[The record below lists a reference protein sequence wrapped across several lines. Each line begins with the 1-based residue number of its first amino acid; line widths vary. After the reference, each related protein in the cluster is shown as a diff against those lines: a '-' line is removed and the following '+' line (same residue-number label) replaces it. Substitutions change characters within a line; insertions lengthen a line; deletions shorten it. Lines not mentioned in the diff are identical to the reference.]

1 MTGVEKSGTTPAH
14 ARRFLLIIL
23 IFGAAQVFL
32 LALGWAAVHAIDVT
46 RAYATGESLYSKAQN
61 AAVLS
66 LYRYAH
72 ASDAADLAAFR
83 AAIAVTRGDRAARDA
98 LERPEPDLDA
108 AFAGF
113 RQAGNNPDDIPGAV
127 RLFLWLHRWG
137 PFAAAIE
144 DWREGDRLVDRLADL
159 ADELQR
165 LGPNGTSTEP
175 ERGRIIAEMDGLS
188 SDLGIAEGRFADHIG
203 DAARAAT
210 GRLAAILSASSLV
223 LWVLGAGLARSAYRR
238 GIVAD
243 RRLRESEERF
253 SERLRQAQKMETI
266 GNLTGGIAHDFNNLL
281 GIIIGNI
288 DLLRERLSKDA
299 KEADELA
306 QEVAE
311 AALRGAELVRQLLA
325 FARRQPL
332 EPKRVDAN
340 ELIAHCAKLLRRTLE
355 ENIEVTVKFGD
366 DVWPIVVDPTQLE
379 AAITNLA
386 TNARDAMPEGGR
398 LTISTGN
405 ASLDA
410 DYAEQHADVVPGD
423 YVVIGV
429 RDTGTGIPAATL
441 EKIFEP
447 FFTTKPEG
455 RGTGLGLS
463 MVFGF
468 LQQSGGHINVYSEE
482 DAGTIFRLYLPRAP
496 DDAVHPETRP
506 EPEPVAIGRGES
518 VLVVEDNAALRRI
531 VARQLAEL
539 CYVVHEADGASAALA
554 LIEAGTPV
562 DLLFTD
568 IMMPG
573 PINGK
578 ELAATAQ
585 ARWPKI
591 KVILTSGFDQTKS
604 NAADAARGGE
614 LVLGKPYRKADLGRA
629 LRQALDG

>member
-1 MTGVEKSGTTPAH
+1 MTGVDKSGTKPAH
-14 ARRFLLIIL
+14 VRRFLLIIL
-23 IFGAAQVFL
+23 IFGAAQLFVV
-32 LALGWAAVHAIDVT
+32 ALGWAAVHAINVT

-72 ASDAADLAAFR
+72 SDDLADLAAFQ
-83 AAIAVTRGDRAARDA
+83 ASIALTRGDRAAREA
-98 LERPEPDLDA
+98 LERPEPDLEA
-108 AFAGF
+108 AFTGF
-113 RQAGNNPDDIPGAV
+113 RQAGNNPHDIPGAA

-144 DWREGDRLVDRLADL
+144 DWRQGDRLVDQLAGL

-165 LGPNGTSTEP
+165 LGPSAAATES
-175 ERGRIIAEMDGLS
+175 ERTRIIAAIDGLS
-188 SDLGIAEGRFADHIG
+188 RDLDTAERRFADHIG
-203 DAARAAT
+203 VAARAAT
-210 GRLAAILSASSLV
+210 DRLAAILSASSLLV
-223 LWVLGAGLARSAYRR
+223 WVLGAGLARSAYRR

-288 DLLRERLSKDA
+288 DLLRERLGQEQAD
-299 KEADELA
+299 ADELA
-306 QEVAE
+306 QEVAA

-332 EPKRVDAN
+332 QPKRVDAN
-340 ELIAHCAKLLRRTLE
+340 RLIADCAKLLRRTLA
-355 ENIEVTVKFGD
+355 ENIEVRVEPGD
-366 DVWPIVVDPTQLE
+366 DIWPIIVDPTQLE

-398 LTISTGN
+398 LTISTRNG
-405 ASLDA
+405 SLDA
-410 DYAEQHADVVPGD
+410 DYAEQHAEVVPGD

-429 RDTGTGIPAATL
+429 RDTGTGIPAASL

-482 DAGTIFRLYLPRAP
+482 GAGTIFLLYLPRAP
-496 DDAVHPETRP
+496 QEALHPETRP
-506 EPEPVAIGRGES
+506 TSEPIVSGRGES
-518 VLVVEDNAALRRI
+518 VLIVEDNAALRRI
-531 VARQLAEL
+531 VTRQVAEL
-539 CYVVHEADGASAALA
+539 GYVVHEADGASAALA

-578 ELAATAQ
+578 ELAAQAQ

-604 NAADAARGGE
+604 NPADTPRGGE
-614 LVLGKPYRKADLGRA
+614 FVLDKPFRKADLGRA